1 MTLGVEV
8 SQESLQTLTGRG
20 SKIVRVLIM
29 SDMEGVS
36 GIVVWEQVNGGAAMF
51 EEGRHLYTEEI
62 NAAVRGAK
70 AAGATEIVVV
80 DCHGAG
86 QGWTF
91 NSLIPDK
98 IHPDCEWVAHH
109 GWGRYDDMWEDG
121 CDACLLIGMHARNGT
136 PDGVL
141 CHTIS
146 SVQYRNLWFNDDLVG
161 ETGVNAA
168 LNGAYGVPVALV
180 TGDAAVCREAKE
192 LLGDDLPTVAVKQGL
207 SRFSARQLPP
217 VRARQLIE
225 DAARDALTDLTGVK
239 PYVPDA
245 PTTIKIE
252 LSSVDKLAEF
262 KGRQGI
268 EITGPVTVESRAKD
282 WLTAWNQFWPYV

>member
-1 MTLGVEV
+1 M
-8 SQESLQTLTGRG
+8 
-20 SKIVRVLIM
+20 RVLIM

-36 GIVVWEQVNGGAAMF
+36 GIVVWEQVTGGASMF

-86 QGWTF
+86 QAWTF
-91 NSLIPDK
+91 NSLIPDQ

-109 GWGRYDDMWEDG
+109 GWGRYEDLWESG
-121 CDACLLIGMHARNGT
+121 CDACLLIGMHARSGT

-146 SVQYRNLWFNDDLVG
+146 SVQYRNLWFNDVLVG

-168 LNGAYGVPVALV
+168 LNGHYGVPISLV
-180 TGDAAVCREAKE
+180 TGDTAVCREAKA
-192 LLGDDLPTVAVKQGL
+192 LLGETLPTLAVKKGL
-207 SRFSARQLPP
+207 SRFSAQQIPP
-217 VRARQLIE
+217 IRARQMIE
-225 DAARDALTDLTGVK
+225 EAAKNALTNLNLTQ
-239 PYVPDA
+239 PYIPKK
-245 PTTIKIE
+245 PTTISIE
-252 LSSVDKLAEF
+252 LAKVDKLAEF
-262 KGRQGI
+262 KGRPGV
-268 EITGPVTVESRAKD
+268 EITGPYTVESRAKD
-282 WLTAWNQFWPYV
+282 WMNAWNQFWPYA

>member
-1 MTLGVEV
+1 MGKRTEGNG
-8 SQESLQTLTGRG
+8 TM
-20 SKIVRVLIM
+20 RVLIM

-109 GWGRYDDMWEDG
+109 GWGRYEDMWKDG

-168 LNGAYGVPVALV
+168 LNGAYGVPVVLV
-180 TGDAAVCREAKE
+180 TGDVAVCREAKE
-192 LLGDDLPTVAVKQGL
+192 LLGDALLTVAVKRGL
-207 SRFSARQLPP
+207 SRYSARQLPP

-225 DAARDALTDLTGVK
+225 DAARDALTDLTRVK
-239 PYVPDA
+239 PYVPDT

-262 KGRQGI
+262 KGRAGI
-268 EITGPVTVESRAKD
+268 EITGPVTLESRAKD
-282 WLTAWNQFWPYV
+282 WLTAWNQFWPHV

>member
-1 MTLGVEV
+1 M
-8 SQESLQTLTGRG
+8 
-20 SKIVRVLIM
+20 RVLIM

-109 GWGRYDDMWEDG
+109 GWGRYEGMWENG

-239 PYVPDA
+239 PYVPDV

-262 KGRQGI
+262 KGRQGV

-282 WLTAWNQFWPYV
+282 WLTAWNQFWPYA

>member
-1 MTLGVEV
+1 MDTIKEKRNLA
-8 SQESLQTLTGRG
+8 ESESG
-20 SKIVRVLIM
+20 IVRVLIM

-36 GIVVWEQVNGGAAMF
+36 GIVVWDQVNGGAAMF

-109 GWGRYDDMWEDG
+109 GWGRYEDMWKDG

-168 LNGAYGVPVALV
+168 LNGAYGVPIALV

-192 LLGDDLPTVAVKQGL
+192 LLGDALPTVAVKQGL
-207 SRFSARQLPP
+207 SRYSARQLPP

-225 DAARDALTDLTGVK
+225 DAARDALTDLTRVK

-252 LSSVDKLAEF
+252 LGSVDKLAEF
-262 KGRQGI
+262 KGRQGV

>member
-1 MTLGVEV
+1 MTKKG
-8 SQESLQTLTGRG
+8 G
-20 SKIVRVLIM
+20 IIAMRVLIM

-36 GIVVWEQVNGGAAMF
+36 GIVVWDQVEGGAPMF

-70 AAGATEIVVV
+70 TAGATEIVVV

-86 QGWTF
+86 KGWTF
-91 NSLIPDK
+91 NSLIPEN

-109 GWGRYDDMWEDG
+109 AWGRYDEMWKTG

-146 SVQYRNLWFNDDLVG
+146 TVQYKNLWFNDDLVG

-168 LNGAYGVPVALV
+168 LNGHYDVPIVLV
-180 TGDAAVCREAKE
+180 TGDSAVCREAKE
-192 LLGDDLPTVAVKQGL
+192 LLGENLHTVAVKKGL
-207 SRFSARQLPP
+207 SRYSARQLPP
-217 VRARQLIE
+217 IRSRELIE
-225 DAARDALTDLTGVK
+225 KATANSLKDISKFR
-239 PYVPDA
+239 PYVPSK
-245 PTTIKIE
+245 PTTIRIE
-252 LSSVDKLAEF
+252 LANVDKLSDF
-262 KGRQGI
+262 KGRTGI
-268 EITGPVTVESRAKD
+268 EVTSPVTVESRAKN
-282 WLTAWNQFWPYV
+282 WMTAWNQFWPFA

>member
-1 MTLGVEV
+1 M
-8 SQESLQTLTGRG
+8 
-20 SKIVRVLIM
+20 RVLIM

-36 GIVVWEQVNGGAAMF
+36 GIVVWEQVSGGAAMF

-109 GWGRYDDMWEDG
+109 GWGRYEDMWKDG

-136 PDGVL
+136 PAGVL

-146 SVQYRNLWFNDDLVG
+146 SAQYRNLWFNDDLVG

-168 LNGAYGVPVALV
+168 LNGCYGVPVALV

-192 LLGDDLPTVAVKQGL
+192 LLGDALPTVAVKQGL

-225 DAARDALTDLTGVK
+225 DAARDALTDLTRVK
-239 PYVPDA
+239 PYVPDT

-262 KGRQGI
+262 KGRPGV

>member
-1 MTLGVEV
+1 M
-8 SQESLQTLTGRG
+8 
-20 SKIVRVLIM
+20 RVLIM

-36 GIVVWEQVNGGAAMF
+36 GIVVWDQVNGGASMF

-86 QGWTF
+86 KGWTF

-109 GWGRYDDMWEDG
+109 GWGRYEDMWKTG

-146 SVQYRNLWFNDDLVG
+146 SVQYQNLWFNDDLVG

-168 LNGAYGVPVALV
+168 LNGSYGVPVVLV

-192 LLGDDLPTVAVKQGL
+192 LLGDALPTVAVKQGL

-217 VRARQLIE
+217 VRARQRIE
-225 DAARDALTDLTGVK
+225 EAAKDALTDLTRVK
-239 PYVPDA
+239 PYIPEA

-252 LSSVDKLAEF
+252 VSSVDKLAEF
-262 KGRQGI
+262 KGRSGV

>member
-1 MTLGVEV
+1 M
-8 SQESLQTLTGRG
+8 
-20 SKIVRVLIM
+20 RVLIM

-51 EEGRHLYTEEI
+51 EEGRRLYTEEI

-109 GWGRYDDMWEDG
+109 GWGRYDEMWEEG

-146 SVQYRNLWFNDDLVG
+146 TVKYRNLWFNDELVG

-168 LNGAYGVPVALV
+168 LNGHYGVPVALV
-180 TGDAAVCREAKE
+180 TGDSAVCREAKS
-192 LLGDDLPTVAVKQGL
+192 LLGESLPTVAVKKGL
-207 SRFSARQLPP
+207 GRYSARQLPP
-217 VRARQLIE
+217 IRARERIE
-225 DAARDALTDLTGVK
+225 AAAKNALTERIQTL
-239 PYVPDA
+239 PYVPEK
-245 PTTIKIE
+245 PTTIRIE
-252 LSSVDKLAEF
+252 LESVDKLADF
-262 KGRQGI
+262 KGRTGI
-268 EITGPVTVESRAKD
+268 EITSPLTVESRAEN
-282 WLTAWNQFWPYV
+282 WLTAWNQFWPYA